1 MGNANAGTLAKARGG
16 FGEDVSSKTGA
27 LSVSSG
33 TFNYGTLPVN
43 VGGTGLTSIS
53 SLQNSA
59 ISYANIL
66 SASPSA
72 SVQWITNDGASYSP
86 TGTTQDITVT
96 FDGGTSTATCTVR
109 WTYVNV
115 SSSNNDYISA
125 CAFTGSSTGFTL
137 GSITD
142 LSGNNVKFASC
153 VVTHTASS
161 TTITLSALLSLL
173 NVSGGG
179 K

>member
-1 MGNANAGTLAKARGG
+1 MRDIGNVTSGTLSAAR
-16 FGEDVSSKTGA
+16 
-27 LSVSSG
+27 
-33 TFNYGTLPVN
+33 
-43 VGGTGLTSIS
+43 GGTGLTSIS

-59 ISYANIL
+59 ISYASIL
-66 SASPSA
+66 SASPAS
-72 SVQWITNDGASYSP
+72 SVQWITQDGASYSP
-86 TGTTQDITVT
+86 TGTSQNITVT
-96 FDGGTSTATCTVR
+96 FDGGTSTATCTVQ
-109 WTYVNV
+109 WQYVNV
-115 SSSNNDYISA
+115 SSSNNDYISS

-142 LSGNNVKFASC
+142 LSGNDVKYATC

-161 TTITLSALLSLL
+161 TTITLAALLSLL